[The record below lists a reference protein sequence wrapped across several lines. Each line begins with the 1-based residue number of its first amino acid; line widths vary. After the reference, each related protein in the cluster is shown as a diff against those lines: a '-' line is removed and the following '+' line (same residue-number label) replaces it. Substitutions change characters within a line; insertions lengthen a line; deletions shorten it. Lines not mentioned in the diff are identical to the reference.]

1 MLDARLVLFGAWRI
15 GGTTFM
21 TRRITEFARCG
32 NVLADVL
39 AAVLLRAQMLRS
51 ALTQRDQFL
60 GNIESRGK
68 SSLVAVFPHRQA
80 AVKAATVLGFE
91 CEFA

>member
-32 NVLADVL
+32 NVLAHVL
-39 AAVLLRAQMLRS
+39 AAVLLRAQMLCSGLAPRH
-51 ALTQRDQFL
+51 QFL
-60 GNIESRGK
+60 GNFESRGK
-68 SSLVAVFPHRQA
+68 SSLIATFPHRQT
-80 AVKAATVLGFE
+80 AVKAATVLGVE